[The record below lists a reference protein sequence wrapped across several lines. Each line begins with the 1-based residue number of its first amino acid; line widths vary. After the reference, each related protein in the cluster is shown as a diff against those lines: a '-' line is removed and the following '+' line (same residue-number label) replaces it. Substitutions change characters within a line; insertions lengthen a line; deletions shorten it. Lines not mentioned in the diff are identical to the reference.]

1 MSTRIPVRIAC
12 YALTTQGVELLR
24 SLRPKLEELASM
36 DCFVPERW
44 AETPEHGFS
53 LLHQAVLQNFHRY
66 QAHIFVAAA
75 GIVVRSIAPLL
86 EHKSTDPCVVV
97 CDQKGTFA
105 ISLLSGHWGGG
116 NALARQVAQFL
127 GGTAVITT
135 ATDTEELPSLDTIA
149 QQAGC
154 HIVDWDKVKNVNA
167 ALLAGQTVQVFDPLQ
182 VLSLGHNPHFV
193 DVKPPNINITAP
205 TVSAHWR
212 HVDAGQNLLRL
223 AIPAL
228 HVGVGCRR
236 HVSADDILQAVRTT
250 LLDAGLEP
258 LSISRLASVNAKQD
272 EAGLL
277 ECAKHLHVPVV
288 FYSPEELA
296 EAPAPTPSAMAA
308 HIFGVDTISVC
319 EGAALLSAG
328 GDESLLLLRKVKYGD
343 TITVAVAV
351 SESMVDAD
359 VL

>member
-1 MSTRIPVRIAC
+1 MSARIPLRIAC
-12 YALTTQGVELLR
+12 YALTTRGVELVR
-24 SLRPKLEELASM
+24 TLAPLLGAPASI
-36 DCFVPERW
+36 DCFVPERM
-44 AETPEHGFS
+44 AKNSEHGFC
-53 LLHQAVLQNFHRY
+53 LLHQAVAQNFHRY

-75 GIVVRSIAPLL
+75 GIVVRSIAPHLN
-86 EHKSTDPCVVV
+86 HKSTDPCVVV
-97 CDQKGTFA
+97 CDQKGQFA
-105 ISLLSGHWGGG
+105 ISLLAGHWGGG
-116 NALARQVAQFL
+116 NALARQVAQAL
-127 GGTAVITT
+127 EGTVVITT

-154 HIVDWDKVKNVNA
+154 QIVDWDQVKNVNA

-182 VLSLGHNPHFV
+182 ALSLGHNPLFV
-193 DVKPPNINITAP
+193 PVKPPHIRKNVP

-228 HVGVGCRR
+228 HVGIGCRR
-236 HVSADDILQAVRTT
+236 NVPASDILHAVRTT

-277 ECAKHLHVPVV
+277 ECARQLHVPLV
-288 FYSPEELA
+288 FYSPEELS
-296 EAPAPTPSAMAA
+296 EVPSPTPSAMAA
-308 HIFGVDTISVC
+308 QIFGVDHISVC

-328 GDESLLLLRKVKYGD
+328 GEDSLLLLPK
-343 TITVAVAV
+343 A
-351 SESMVDAD
+351 
-359 VL
+359 